1 MLFPNFVFKTAART
15 IAVLNGKEENQ
26 LDATI
31 TVY

>member
-1 MLFPNFVFKTAART
+1 MTCIVDIND
-15 IAVLNGKEENQ
+15 IDNQ